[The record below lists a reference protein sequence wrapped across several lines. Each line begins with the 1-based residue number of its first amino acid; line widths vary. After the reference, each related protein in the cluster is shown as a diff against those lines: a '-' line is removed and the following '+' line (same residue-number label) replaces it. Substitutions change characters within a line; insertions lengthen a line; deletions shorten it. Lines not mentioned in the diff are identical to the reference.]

1 MKLTRLFIVTIA
13 VLSVLLFITACSQNS
28 GDPIDSSTG
37 TDEVT
42 KDTEEITTNP
52 DTTEAQ
58 TEPPEPPASITAFSV
73 PKEKTDRE
81 YLLLE
86 FTKPTRKITFFCP
99 EKHKNLD
106 TVVWYFYMEL
116 FDDNGNVHILP
127 GQVRVIADEPRL
139 WQGENKP
146 QFLKILEQV
155 KLKEIYA

>member
-1 MKLTRLFIVTIA
+1 MMEKTIFFDKFEFPVIKGLDYLKDENKPTTDYLFINERNDGF
-13 VLSVLLFITACSQNS
+13 SMYF
-28 GDPIDSSTG
+28 
-37 TDEVT
+37 E
-42 KDTEEITTNP
+42 KDFPKFT
-52 DTTEAQ
+52 
-58 TEPPEPPASITAFSV
+58 V

-86 FTKPTRKITFFCP
+86 FTKPNRKITFFCP

-116 FDDNGNVHILP
+116 FDDNGGVHTLP
-127 GQVRVIADEPRL
+127 GQVRVIADEPHL

-155 KLKEIYA
+155 KLKENYA

>member
-1 MKLTRLFIVTIA
+1 MYFEKGFPKFT
-13 VLSVLLFITACSQNS
+13 
-28 GDPIDSSTG
+28 
-37 TDEVT
+37 
-42 KDTEEITTNP
+42 
-52 DTTEAQ
+52 
-58 TEPPEPPASITAFSV
+58 V

-86 FTKPTRKITFFCP
+86 FTKPNRKITFFCP

-116 FDDNGNVHILP
+116 FDDNGGVHTLP
-127 GQVRVIADEPRL
+127 GQVRVITDEPHL

-155 KLKEIYA
+155 KLKENYA